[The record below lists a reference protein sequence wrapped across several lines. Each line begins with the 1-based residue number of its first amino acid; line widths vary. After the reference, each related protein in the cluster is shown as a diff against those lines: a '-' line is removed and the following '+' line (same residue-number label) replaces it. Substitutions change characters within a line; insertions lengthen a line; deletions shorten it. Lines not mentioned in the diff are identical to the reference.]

1 MGINDWQAGLQ
12 AFLDSNPDLPQ
23 GEEAKEECVVDKKK
37 SQPRLDIILEKNE
50 FIVFTEVK
58 LRNKKTDLWPA
69 GAVDAR
75 KRARIK
81 KAAQFFLDEY
91 GTVGYISQLQVRFD
105 VAEVIFDSGKMHINY
120 IENAFI

>member
-1 MGINDWQAGLQ
+1 MISNREKGNAGENFVCKYLEDKGYRVLCRNFV
-12 AFLDSNPDLPQ
+12 AAG
-23 GEEAKEECVVDKKK
+23 GEIDV
-37 SQPRLDIILEKNE
+37 ILEKNE
-50 FIVFTEVK
+50 FVVFTEVK

-69 GAVDAR
+69 GAVDAK

-91 GTVGYISQLQVRFD
+91 ALVGYIAQLQVRFD
-105 VAEVIFDSGKMHINY
+105 VAEVIFDNGKININY